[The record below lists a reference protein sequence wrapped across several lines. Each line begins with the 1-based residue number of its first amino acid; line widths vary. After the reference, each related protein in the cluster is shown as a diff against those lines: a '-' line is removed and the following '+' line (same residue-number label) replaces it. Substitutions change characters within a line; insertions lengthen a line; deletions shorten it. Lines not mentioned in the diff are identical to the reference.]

1 MHKNL
6 RKAWTWLIAVSTAAS
21 VTACSGVS
29 TTGGTG
35 SGAAPAS
42 SAAAAEAE
50 ASADTAGA
58 AGSAEEA
65 SGAESGAAAG
75 SETGGAAGSKEITL
89 PEVGDELFGFQVTNI
104 TPYPQKNAQLV
115 SLDHLKS
122 GAEVLY
128 FACGDTDKTVNVYFR
143 TEAESDQ
150 GIPHVFEHITL
161 SGSGK
166 YPNADLFD
174 LISGKTYNTYMNA
187 GTYQQ
192 MTGYN
197 MASLSEDQLL
207 AIMDYYMDGLTDPL
221 ALRDEHPLK
230 RESFRCEL
238 EDPED
243 DITVTGAVFNEME
256 AANAV
261 MDRFAREM
269 TAKTLYPESTMS
281 FNSGGFRDDIL
292 TITMDELRTFYEKH

>member
-6 RKAWTWLIAVSTAAS
+6 RKAWIWLVAAS
-21 VTACSGVS
+21 MTVSVTSCSGVPA
-29 TTGGTG
+29 TGGAE

-42 SAAAAEAE
+42 SAAAAEAP
-50 ASADTAGA
+50 ASSAAAAETPADTVG
-58 AGSAEEA
+58 
-65 SGAESGAAAG
+65 
-75 SETGGAAGSKEITL
+75 TGSKEITL
-89 PEVGDELFGFQVTNI
+89 PAVGDELFGFRVTDI
-104 TPYPQKNAQLV
+104 TPFQQKNAQLV

-128 FACGDTDKTVNVYFR
+128 FACGDTDKAVNVYYR

-166 YPNADLFD
+166 YPNSDLFD
-174 LISGKTYNTYMNA
+174 VIMAKTYNTYMNA

-197 MASLSEDQLL
+197 MSSLSEDQLL

-230 RESFRCEL
+230 RESFRYEL
-238 EDPED
+238 EDPD
-243 DITVTGAVFNEME
+243 LAF
-256 AANAV
+256 
-261 MDRFAREM
+261 
-269 TAKTLYPESTMS
+269 
-281 FNSGGFRDDIL
+281 GGPA
-292 TITMDELRTFYEKH
+292 LRHHGLLHGRTD